1 MKQKNKPTLEELSK
15 KYDNIILLKDLK
27 TKKIPLIGEAN
38 CTK

>member
-15 KYDNIILLKDLK
+15 KCNNIILPKDLK

-38 CTK
+38 CNK